1 MSGLILSGYGLG
13 GSIFSIYYNKRVD
26 ALGENPKLDKSD
38 GQMYFPEVV
47 GQRYPRIHKE
57 VCIGMVIFT
66 LLAVVLLSNYQPKKV
81 DVVQEDSSY
90 LKNSFID
97 MSPAKRERL
106 GILLQDDDFE
116 YIKRNMSR
124 SVLTRTDH
132 EKSNDLLGVINEEE
146 FDSEREVSDYVDQIE
161 RNLDLEIRAEQ
172 EISIFK
178 IMRSQKFI
186 LIYCMSV
193 FQMMY
198 PLYFDVV
205 FKEIGQFYIKEDET
219 LTFIGSVSF
228 ITNSL
233 LKLIIGIVLEV
244 VPARR
249 LNFCILVV
257 MILHVFTL

>member
-1 MSGLILSGYGLG
+1 MSELIAAVNFPIANYLIDHCFNRTSRPVVVIGAIIGLSLLYFCVQLHVNPYMFILMYTTGSGIIKGFYKQCSLVAGWSHLGGRKGFVSGLILSGYGLG

-106 GILLQDDDFE
+106 GILL
-116 YIKRNMSR
+116 
-124 SVLTRTDH
+124 
-132 EKSNDLLGVINEEE
+132 
-146 FDSEREVSDYVDQIE
+146 
-161 RNLDLEIRAEQ
+161 
-172 EISIFK
+172 
-178 IMRSQKFI
+178 
-186 LIYCMSV
+186 
-193 FQMMY
+193 
-198 PLYFDVV
+198 
-205 FKEIGQFYIKEDET
+205 
-219 LTFIGSVSF
+219 
-228 ITNSL
+228 
-233 LKLIIGIVLEV
+233 
-244 VPARR
+244 
-249 LNFCILVV
+249 
-257 MILHVFTL
+257 